1 MKYKSPINFISLSS
15 TNILSPY
22 SAFNIFIAVSFDIGF
37 MLSLSILFKLVSLFS
52 WNLLQP
58 NIDEVIININ
68 KSHLQLSFDPVKYL

>member
-15 TNILSPY
+15 TNILYPY

-68 KSHLQLSFDPVKYL
+68 KLMPIIF